1 VSERFAI
8 AVDGGNSKTDLAL
21 VREDGEVLAAVR
33 GSLSSPHHLGL
44 DGALD
49 VLESLRREA
58 ADKAGKNGS
67 AAIAQLLLAGVDFPA
82 EEVRVRDAITER
94 GWAETTRVG
103 NDTFAVLRAGTE
115 RGWGVAVVCGAGINC
130 VGVGPDGR
138 HARFPALGAI
148 TGDWGGGYD
157 LGLAAVSAAARSE
170 DGRGAKT
177 SLEHAVPAH
186 FGLQTPLELAE
197 AVHTGRI
204 AMRRMLELAPLLLAA
219 ADHDEVAAEI
229 VDRLAD
235 EVVALARAALV
246 RLEMIDEPAEVLLG
260 GGVLSA
266 AAADV
271 VAAIEER
278 LRRVAPLATV
288 RRAES
293 PPVVGAALL
302 ALDELGADA
311 TAQRRL
317 REELGAAVVQLE
329 DKRAPV
335 EVE

>member
-1 VSERFAI
+1 MYKR
-8 AVDGGNSKTDLAL
+8 
-21 VREDGEVLAAVR
+21 
-33 GSLSSPHHLGL
+33 
-44 DGALD
+44 
-49 VLESLRREA
+49 
-58 ADKAGKNGS
+58 
-67 AAIAQLLLAGVDFPA
+67 Q
-82 EEVRVRDAITER
+82 
-94 GWAETTRVG
+94 
-103 NDTFAVLRAGTE
+103 
-115 RGWGVAVVCGAGINC
+115 
-130 VGVGPDGR
+130 
-138 HARFPALGAI
+138 
-148 TGDWGGGYD
+148 DWGGGYD

-170 DGRGAKT
+170 DGRGQKT
-177 SLEHAVPAH
+177 SLEQAVPSH

-235 EVVALARAALV
+235 EVVALARATLV
-246 RLEMIDEPAEVLLG
+246 RLEMIDERAEVLLG

-266 AAADV
+266 ADADV

-278 LRRVAPLATV
+278 LQRVAPLATV

-311 TAQRRL
+311 AAQRRL
-317 REELGAAVVQLE
+317 REELGAAVAQLE
-329 DKRAPV
+329 DQRAPV